1 MPENPLVDADLTKI
15 AKEDGLGDELNKRNF
30 YLSLFNIYSAIPIG
44 ECLHSFSKIFNDV
57 FVMEKP
63 LNVQKYFL
71 TECMVVEMNEPYD
84 DVSDYMPE
92 THEIAFRFNFAT
104 NTSKEVNYSKNVHF
118 QNFLNRA
125 IRVVKK
131 HDINLGEKLD
141 LHKRGRKTNG
151 Q

>member
-1 MPENPLVDADLTKI
+1 
-15 AKEDGLGDELNKRNF
+15 
-30 YLSLFNIYSAIPIG
+30 
-44 ECLHSFSKIFNDV
+44 
-57 FVMEKP
+57 MEKP